1 MHPVKTIGNSIIEVL
16 KVHNIL
22 KTRKE
27 RRKRVYDLL
36 DKVGL
41 SKIHF
46 NRHPHELSGG
56 QKQRA
61 IIARALA
68 TNPKVIICDEC
79 VAALDIS
86 IQANILNLLNDLKQ
100 ELNLSYI
107 FISHDLSIVKFMSDR
122 IMVMKSGE
130 LIEFEES
137 DLLYSNPKKKYTKKL
152 ISSII

>member
-1 MHPVKTIGNSIIEVL
+1 MSNNNK
-16 KVHNIL
+16 NIL
-22 KTRKE
+22 YCSFCGKSQHEVRK
-27 RRKRVYDLL
+27 L
-36 DKVGL
+36 
-41 SKIHF
+41 
-46 NRHPHELSGG
+46 
-56 QKQRA
+56 
-61 IIARALA
+61 IAGP
-68 TNPKVIICDEC
+68 TVFICDEC

-86 IQANILNLLNDLKQ
+86 IQAKILNLLNDLKQ

-137 DLLYSNPKKKYTKKL
+137 DLLYSNPKKNYTKKL